1 MNGISE
7 SELALVVKS
16 RAIKRMHILQTEIGR
31 FRIHVTLNN
40 QDGDL
45 ELLTFRKKP
54 REWASLDRLIKH
66 IREKLPNVPNI
77 TLSLRPLGDT
87 PE

>member
-7 SELALVVKS
+7 SELTLVVKS
-16 RAIKRMHILQTEIGR
+16 RAIKRMHIVQTEMGR

-40 QDGDL
+40 QEGEL

-54 REWASLDRLIKH
+54 REWASLDRLTKH

-77 TLSLRPLGDT
+77 TISLQPPT
-87 PE
+87 EAP